1 MMIKRIEKTY
11 NEGLEK
17 GYGKKGAIILCICA
31 VLGFIVG
38 YLGMLALEGAI
49 LMRVFNFLAPLV
61 GITLILTFWQGLA
74 IVVACKILKAIIR
87 GLFTK

>member
-31 VLGFIVG
+31 IFGLFVG
-38 YLGMLALEGAI
+38 YFGVLALEGAI
-49 LMRVFNFLAPLV
+49 LMWVFNLLAPLLGV
-61 GITLILTFWQGLA
+61 ALVLTFWQGLA
-74 IVVACKILKAIIR
+74 IVVAWKILKGIIR
-87 GLFTK
+87 ALFTK

>member
-49 LMRVFNFLAPLV
+49 LMWVFNLLAPLV
-61 GITLILTFWQGLA
+61 GITLVLTFWQGLA
-74 IVVACKILKAIIR
+74 IVMALKILKAIIR

>member
-1 MMIKRIEKTY
+1 MIEQIEKAY

-31 VLGFIVG
+31 IFGLIVG
-38 YLGMLALEGAI
+38 YLGVLALEGAI
-49 LMRVFNFLAPLV
+49 LMWVFNLLAPLV
-61 GITLILTFWQGLA
+61 GITLVLTFWQGLA
-74 IVVACKILKAIIR
+74 IVMALKILKAIIR

>member
-1 MMIKRIEKTY
+1 MKIKRIEKTY

-49 LMRVFNFLAPLV
+49 LMWVFNLLAPLV
-61 GITLILTFWQGLA
+61 GITLVLTFWQGLA
-74 IVVACKILKAIIR
+74 IVVAWKILKAIIR